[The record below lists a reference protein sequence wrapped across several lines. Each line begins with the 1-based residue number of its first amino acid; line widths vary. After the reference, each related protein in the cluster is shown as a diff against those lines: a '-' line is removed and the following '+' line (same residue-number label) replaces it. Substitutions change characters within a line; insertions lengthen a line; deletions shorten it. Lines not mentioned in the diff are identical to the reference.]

1 LQSQR
6 TEIGSSPNRS
16 GGPGT
21 ALRAL
26 VLALAGSLCAWAGQ
40 PPTPPPAAALPS
52 LQLDGEATLKHLN
65 QVVNWY
71 RRATTGIN
79 PPGLPSDAL
88 YQDQVQALAAQ
99 AVRLAF
105 QSARAEVALIAAEER
120 SQPAAPGSGSTH
132 RQNLVQAEAS
142 ASAQIEQIQAQAAA
156 LQAQA
161 AKAPASR
168 RAPLQ
173 DRLEALQGRLDLQKA
188 RLDAIQKMASFV
200 ESSGEGGDLG
210 GAVEQLARSIPE
222 VLGAAAGANPAA
234 AGPRPAVAASGG
246 LISQTVILYDCM
258 SAERQLQE
266 LEQATQRLREVA
278 DKVRVPLRDALRA
291 TLQQGQ
297 AMGDGPASAGPAGP
311 GTERAASRELTRRFK
326 QLSGTLLPLSQELIT
341 LDDERTSWVQWRAAV
356 ERGSRFHLRAVLI
369 RVTVIVLALVLVLA
383 LSELWRRFTFR
394 YTSDPRRRRQFQV
407 LRRVVTGFLVTLV
420 LTLGLVTQFS
430 SLATFAGFITAG
442 VAVGL
447 QAVLLSVAA
456 YFLLIG
462 RYGIRVGDRITLAG
476 ITGDVVDIGL
486 VRLYLMELTGNG
498 LDFRPTGRVVVFS
511 NSVLF
516 QAGTPLFKQIP
527 GTEYTWH
534 EVAVTVSPGGDYRAA
549 QQKLAAGVERVYAG
563 YRDALN
569 QQHADLERRADILV
583 DTPRPE
589 ALIHFADAGLELL
602 VRYPVE
608 LRRAREV
615 DEQVTREVLD
625 LVDSDPALK
634 AALVGTPKIRSAV
647 KG

>member
-1 LQSQR
+1 MR
-6 TEIGSSPNRS
+6 G
-16 GGPGT
+16 
-21 ALRAL
+21 L
-26 VLALAGSLCAWAGQ
+26 VLAGSLCAWAG
-40 PPTPPPAAALPS
+40 PPPSPPPAAALPP
-52 LQLDGEATLKHLN
+52 LQLDGQVTLMHLN

-71 RRATTGIN
+71 RRATTGIT

-105 QSARAEVALIAAEER
+105 QSARAEATLIAAEER
-120 SQPAAPGSGSTH
+120 SQPAAQGSGSTQ
-132 RQNLVQAEAS
+132 RQNLAQAEAG
-142 ASAQIEQIQAQAAA
+142 ATAQIEQIQAQATA

-161 AKAPASR
+161 AKALASR

-173 DRLEALQGRLDLQKA
+173 ERLEALQGRLDLQKA

-200 ESSGEGGDLG
+200 QSSGEGGDLG

-234 AGPRPAVAASGG
+234 AGTRPAVAASSGG
-246 LISQTVILYDCM
+246 LISRMVALYDCM
-258 SAERQLQE
+258 GAERQILD
-266 LEQATQRLREVA
+266 LEQATQRLRDAA
-278 DKVRVPLRDALRA
+278 DKVRAPLRDALRA
-291 TLQQGQ
+291 TLQQSQ
-297 AMGDGPASAGPAGP
+297 ATVDDPAGP
-311 GTERAASRELTRRFK
+311 GAGRAASRELTRRFK
-326 QLSGTLLPLSQELIT
+326 QLSGALLPLSQELIT
-341 LDDERTSWVQWRAAV
+341 LDDERTNWVQWRAAV
-356 ERGSRFHLRAVLI
+356 ERGAGFHLRAVLI
-369 RVTVIVLALVLVLA
+369 RVAVIVLALAVVLA

-486 VRLYLMELTGNG
+486 VRLYLMELTGTG

-534 EVAVTVSPGGDYRAA
+534 EVAVTVSPGGDYQAA
-549 QQKLAAGVERVYAG
+549 QQKLAAAVERIYAG
-563 YRDALN
+563 YRDSLQ

-583 DTPRPE
+583 ETPRPE
-589 ALIHFADAGLELL
+589 ALIHFADAGLELV